1 MCPSDP
7 RGATVP
13 SPSSSSGAWCP
24 EFHPTRTEFAS
35 FATYIR
41 TVVEPQCAKIGIC
54 KIVPPR
60 GWFSRSYDISQLE
73 CQVSAPVS
81 QHVAGKKG
89 IFNVDLVERKTMSP
103 VEFQA
108 MTATATDKEPE
119 DSDDPI
125 EVERRFWKGLRGTM
139 DAPVYGADIVSTLFG
154 DADALS
160 WNLNNLNTILRTI
173 DLPGVTQSMLYFGM
187 WRAMFAF
194 HTEDMDL
201 YSINYVHTGKPKF
214 WYGVPPDAAPQL
226 ERAAQSMFPEKHH
239 ACSQFLRHK
248 TSLIS
253 PARLREFGVPFYRAY
268 QKPDEFV
275 ITFPAAY
282 HQGFNLGFNIAEAV
296 NFATLHWVPFGLRA
310 KVCKCLPDSVR
321 IDMDSFLTKLFE
333 EPQRGPELL
342 GEDPWIF
349 SCKCNKYCSSNNP
362 HAEVEEQWFE
372 CSKCKIWTHV
382 RCIHPDF
389 ADKAAEDLPQSLL
402 CHRCIVDTDAGKP
415 RALSSGGVGKRSG
428 TASKSAVRG
437 SLGKRKKEAV
447 GSAKKKSAKVPVSA
461 RMLSPS
467 KKTKSAATTSKSSVT
482 SVKGMSKDKATVR
495 KFLTIKGSTIRFED
509 TEAKVAAVEGKYI
522 RIHYKGE
529 SADKDEWLSVN
540 SKELQQRIVAVEPPA
555 PKAKDSDHL
564 DR

>member
-1 MCPSDP
+1 MCPGDARS
-7 RGATVP
+7 GSMHP
-13 SPSSSSGAWCP
+13 SPSPDGGWCP
-24 EFHPTRTEFAS
+24 EFYPTRTEFQS

-41 TVVEPQCAKIGIC
+41 TVVEPQCASIGIC
-54 KIVPPR
+54 KVIPPR
-60 GWFSRSYDISQLE
+60 GWFSRSYDISQLD
-73 CQVSAPVS
+73 CQVKAPVC

-103 VEFQA
+103 AEFQTMA
-108 MTATATDKEPE
+108 DAATDKEPE
-119 DSDDPI
+119 DTADPM

-139 DAPVYGADIVSTLFG
+139 DPPTYGADIVSTLFG

-160 WNLNNLNTILRTI
+160 WNLNDLNTILRKI

-201 YSINYVHTGKPKF
+201 YSINYLHTGKPKF

-239 ACSQFLRHK
+239 ECHEFLRHK

-253 PARLREFGVPFYRAY
+253 PARLKEFGVPCYRAF
-268 QKPDEFV
+268 QKPGEFV
-275 ITFPAAY
+275 ITFPTTY

-296 NFATLHWVPFGLRA
+296 NFATLHWIPYGLKA

-333 EPQRGPELL
+333 DPQCDPDLM

-349 SCKCNKYCSSNNP
+349 SCTCGKYCSSNNH

-372 CSKCKIWTHV
+372 CSKCKIWAHV
-382 RCIHPDF
+382 RCVHSDL
-389 ADKAAEDLPQSLL
+389 AGTAAEELPQSLL
-402 CHRCIVDTDAGKP
+402 CHRCLAEAAGGKP
-415 RALSSGGVGKRSG
+415 RSLSSGGVGRRSG
-428 TASKSAVRG
+428 TASESAVRG
-437 SLGKRKKEAV
+437 SLGKRRKEAV
-447 GSAKKKSAKVPVSA
+447 VSSKKKAAKVPAVV
-461 RMLSPS
+461 MSPPKKAKGNS
-467 KKTKSAATTSKSSVT
+467 KSNEAGAITPKSAT
-482 SVKGMSKDKATVR
+482 KDRAVVR
-495 KFLTIKGSTIRFED
+495 KYLTVKGSTIRFEN

-522 RIHYKGE
+522 RVHYKGE
-529 SADKDEWLSVN
+529 SADNDEWLSIN
-540 SKELQQRIVAVEPPA
+540 SKELRQRIVAVEPPA
-555 PKAKDSDHL
+555 PK
-564 DR
+564 